1 MHRNVAGCHNR
12 WVGAWCPLT
21 ALPACSGT
29 ASASLTHST
38 PLPLLPAAVSIAEL
52 LEQAAAFKRAVP
64 GGLDQAEL
72 AATLAALR
80 ARNTLLAELAELAA
94 QAEEARQREFAAMK
108 RIAARNHELAAQTIA
123 AEQRWQRRRL
133 KWLPGVLVIAASCF
147 LAGAHCASLSSAAV
161 VAQAAATPSGGG
173 GVA

>member
-29 ASASLTHST
+29 ASALLTHST

-94 QAEEARQREFAAMK
+94 QAEFAAMK
-108 RIAARNHELAAQTIA
+108 RIAARNHELVAQTIA